1 MFKNKSTKIII
12 LTVLLL
18 FGLSS
23 VAYAKTVIKW
33 KPISVNEY
41 WSRRITKFDSDVNT
55 FFYRPLRFEKMNID
69 VRGYEEIQVK
79 VITKEK
85 TDLVHFNVYINGK
98 AQSFTTKNT
107 RNNESFYFFEPV
119 TIKIPKDI
127 QTFSI
132 FTRNP
137 NAYFRAFG
145 KEVKIIKEIPSTI
158 VLKGEAY
165 KRIVTLLSSKTRS
178 EYYIADSSTPVVFTA
193 KYDGNLTTY
202 IRFLPLVKKTKC
214 KIDIYVNKVLVDSLE
229 LNQKISGEYS
239 VNERKVSIGKKVT
252 TSNIKK
258 NDKIEFRVS
267 SSHEVLIR
275 SILKTGK

>member
-1 MFKNKSTKIII
+1 
-12 LTVLLL
+12 
-18 FGLSS
+18 
-23 VAYAKTVIKW
+23 
-33 KPISVNEY
+33 
-41 WSRRITKFDSDVNT
+41 
-55 FFYRPLRFEKMNID
+55 
-69 VRGYEEIQVK
+69 VK
-79 VITKEK
+79 V
-85 TDLVHFNVYINGK
+85 
-98 AQSFTTKNT
+98 
-107 RNNESFYFFEPV
+107 
-119 TIKIPKDI
+119 
-127 QTFSI
+127 
-132 FTRNP
+132 
-137 NAYFRAFG
+137 
-145 KEVKIIKEIPSTI
+145 IKEIPSSI

-178 EYYIADSSTPVVFTA
+178 EYYIADSSTPVAFTA

-239 VNERKVSIGKKVT
+239 VNEQKVSIGKKVT

-267 SSHEVLIR
+267 STHEVLIR